1 MAATGRRSWSGAAKR
16 LSILAVLAAGL
27 AAFFA
32 AGLHEQFSF
41 EALRDNRE
49 MMTSWV
55 EENLFAALLAYV
67 VGYAAVITFSLP
79 VGAVATISGGF
90 FFGLWFGAAA
100 TVIGATLGATA
111 LFIAAQTVL
120 GDRLRARVG
129 AALERM
135 DSGFRDNAF
144 NYLLVLRLVP
154 LFPFFLV
161 NIAPAFANVRLS
173 TYVVATFLGIIPGT
187 FVYTSVGN
195 GLGAVFDSGGEPDL
209 GLILEPEILLP
220 ILGLSALAVIPV
232 IYRRFRRSPPPA

>member
-32 AGLHEQFSF
+32 AGLHEQLSSQ
-41 EALRDNRE
+41 ALRDNRE
-49 MMTSWV
+49 MLTSWV
-55 EENLFAALLAYV
+55 EENLLAALLAYV
-67 VGYAAVITFSLP
+67 VGYAVVIAFSLP

-90 FFGLWFGAAA
+90 FFGLWFGTAA
-100 TVIGATLGATA
+100 TVVGATLGATA
-111 LFIAAQTVL
+111 LFVAAQTVL

-129 AALERM
+129 AALQRM

-195 GLGAVFDSGGEPDL
+195 GLGAVFDSGAEPDL

-220 ILGLSALAVIPV
+220 ILGLSALALIPV